1 MPKHKRLW
9 TFQRILPACEQGDA
23 EAWRAFLE
31 SYNPLAFRYLEHY
44 LPPAASRRAEAWSAA
59 LRELS
64 DEQCARLKTFD
75 HQAEREFLVDLRDF
89 LLERG
94 APSLDASADASDAP
108 RPTVESLKALLNG
121 LPLAHQ
127 EVLFLKLAGYS
138 DATIEGMMRATP
150 TVAAAG
156 LERLQA
162 DYGVLLRHERDA
174 CLWPSAWAEFLRETR
189 SQRIEDC
196 PQPRVFVRVH
206 DGQTTWYEK
215 DPAEQHVAGCLH
227 CLERWAAL
235 REAGYWRRVIPPA
248 NAGEVAEFLSA
259 LPIQAA
265 PPARKSLLQKL
276 FG

>member
-31 SYNPLAFRYLEHY
+31 SYTRLVFRYLEHY
-44 LPPAASRRAEAWSAA
+44 LPPASSRRAEVWGAA
-59 LRELS
+59 LKELIK
-64 DEQCARLKTFD
+64 DDCARLRTFD

-89 LLERG
+89 LLEVG
-94 APSLDASADASDAP
+94 AASLDVSADSPEAP
-108 RPTVESLKALLNG
+108 RPTVESLKALLSG

-138 DATIEGMMRATP
+138 DATIERMMRITP
-150 TVAAAG
+150 SVAAAG

-162 DYGVLLRHERDA
+162 DYGALLRHERDL
-174 CLWPSAWAEFLRETR
+174 CLWPAAWAAFLRETPRQR
-189 SQRIEDC
+189 SGDC
-196 PQPRVFVRVH
+196 PHPRVFVRIH

-235 REAGYWRRVIPPA
+235 REAGHWRRAIPQASAAEVEEFMTLLPVPA
-248 NAGEVAEFLSA
+248 SPKKKSFLE
-259 LPIQAA
+259 
-265 PPARKSLLQKL
+265 RL